1 MPRLTPISDEEAQG
15 SPAVRALFEKDIAKE
30 DEVLL
35 STRISSYR
43 PGIAAAHKALG
54 GSIKESGLIHA
65 ALRSLVKVRIAN
77 LIGCAY

>member
-1 MPRLTPISDEEAQG
+1 MPRLKPLEDEGATPEVQ
-15 SPAVRALFEKDIAKE
+15 ALFDKDIARE
-30 DEVLL
+30 GEVLL
-35 STRISSYR
+35 STRISAYR

-54 GSIKESGLIHA
+54 GSIKQSGLIDA